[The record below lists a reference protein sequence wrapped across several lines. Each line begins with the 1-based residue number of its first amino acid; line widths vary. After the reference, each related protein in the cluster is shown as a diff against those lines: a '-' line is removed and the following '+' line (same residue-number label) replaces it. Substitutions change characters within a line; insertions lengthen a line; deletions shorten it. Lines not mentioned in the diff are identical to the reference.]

1 MSEAEEKKEEL
12 AEAPARPGS
21 GLPRRKSISEK
32 IGDTLM
38 PRRRSSIDADALR
51 IRSNGGNWHVIRA
64 AAKLMRLLHGGSKG
78 GDGDAYLREAEAN
91 SAAAAEAAAGA
102 LGFEKEGIN
111 TREYREQGNDEHYTD
126 TALEA
131 GREIW
136 CLHHEEGTVV
146 RTTQTRHS
154 RRIETTCHVR
164 IWCLHHEEVTV
175 VRTTRTR
182 RSRRAER

>member
-38 PRRRSSIDADALR
+38 PRRRSSIDADARRRSSIDADALR

-146 RTTQTRHS
+146 RTTRTRHS
-154 RRIETTCHVR
+154 RRV
-164 IWCLHHEEVTV
+164 
-175 VRTTRTR
+175 
-182 RSRRAER
+182 ER

>member
-12 AEAPARPGS
+12 AEAPARRGS

-38 PRRRSSIDADALR
+38 PRRRSSIDADARRRSSIDADALR

-64 AAKLMRLLHGGSKG
+64 AAKLMRLLHGSSKG
-78 GDGDAYLREAEAN
+78 GDGDAYLRGAEAN

-131 GREIW
+131 GREKTCHMRIW
-136 CLHHEEGTVV
+136 CLNHEEGTVV
-146 RTTQTRHS
+146 RTSRTRHS
-154 RRIETTCHVR
+154 RRV
-164 IWCLHHEEVTV
+164 
-175 VRTTRTR
+175 
-182 RSRRAER
+182 ER